1 MDLTTAAPQQCA
13 DSMNSKFMKSGIIE
27 QTEVSQKLAD
37 EIMAFLTAFGLKDQ
51 LFYKELTTSNGAC
64 FFDSIFQWKSDPT
77 NNYNHFSNINSY
89 HELRL
94 AVVDFVETL
103 DGDDSFY
110 AMKVGCILDY
120 FKRFPGQCHNLSDEE
135 IWSNI
140 LKDMRQSG
148 TWVQDLFVV
157 CTACML
163 QINIQI
169 LSPDQTKERPFYTIQ
184 CKETPRGTATLGH
197 LTQRHFQL
205 LYWNSTTKSPLNV
218 SSVSCLGC
226 KKAGLTDIRK
236 HLAKKLECQKYYNM
250 QDLLKNSTEKLK
262 LNKIISQAKRRNS
275 CNSACGNSNTITC
288 KGCKIGFIY
297 LLQHLNANPDCQK
310 HYDLS
315 QLRETSKNK
324 TMKIMKVVETTRKRK
339 TNPAEYNTQQKMRKL
354 QTKKATGT
362 SERVQNFMSSI
373 ADGPSFPCCSC
384 KRLLFKN
391 GVKPVTAT
399 MKQKMGRE
407 LFEKCILIHNS
418 CNSPL
423 NICLTCCNW
432 STKKKKVP
440 PLNAFNGLELD
451 EVPPALAQLS
461 DIENVL
467 IAKNILFL
475 KNFKLPRSRWSALAF
490 DRQGCQC
497 SHQ

>member
-1 MDLTTAAPQQCA
+1 
-13 DSMNSKFMKSGIIE
+13 
-27 QTEVSQKLAD
+27 VSQKLAD
-37 EIMAFLTAFGLKDQ
+37 EIMAFITAFGLKDQ

-64 FFDSIFQWKSDPT
+64 FFDSIFQWKLDPT

-103 DGDDSFY
+103 EGDDSFY
-110 AMKVGCILDY
+110 AMKVACILDH
-120 FKRFPGQCHNLSDEE
+120 FNRFSGQCHNLSDEE
-135 IWSNI
+135 IWSNS
-140 LKDMRQSG
+140 LKHMRQSG

-157 CTACML
+157 CTAWML

-169 LSPDQTKERPFYTIQ
+169 LSPDQTKQRPFYTIE
-184 CKETPRGTATLGH
+184 CKGTPRGTATLGH
-197 LTQRHFQL
+197 LPQRHFQL
-205 LYWNSTTKSPLNV
+205 LYWNSATKATPNV
-218 SSVSCLGC
+218 SSLLVTCLGC
-226 KKAGLTDIRK
+226 KKTGLKDIRK

-250 QDLLKNSTEKLK
+250 QELIKSSTEK
-262 LNKIISQAKRRNS
+262 AKKYNTNMIAKS
-275 CNSACGNSNTITC
+275 KNIGNSNSITC
-288 KGCKIGFIY
+288 IGCDRSGFKR
-297 LLQHLNANPDCQK
+297 LLKHLNANPKCQK
-310 HYDLS
+310 YYDLS
-315 QLRETSKNK
+315 HLRETSKNQV
-324 TMKIMKVVETTRKRK
+324 MKIMKVVETTRKRK
-339 TNPAEYNTQQKMRKL
+339 SQPSEYNKQIKLRRL

-362 SERVQNFMSSI
+362 SERVQNFKSSI
-373 ADGPSFPCCSC
+373 LDGPSFPCCSC

-399 MKQKMGRE
+399 MKEEMGRE

-432 STKKKKVP
+432 LTKKKKVP

-451 EVPPALAQLS
+451 EVPPTLAQLS

-475 KNFKLPRSRWSALAF
+475 KFF
-490 DRQGCQC
+490 
-497 SHQ
+497 